1 MVPPGNVCAVQREM
15 ELLFFFSTRKFSG
28 EFKPGIV
35 SQDPFPAVP
44 SLQWFIDFL
53 IHSDLSQLCPFYDF
67 FHTKTTFFLFKTLNN
82 TRVFHTWTTFLS
94 LQQFAYRAPQKCLYQ
109 QIDTSSSL
117 KPTCNFREKINFV
130 ALTDGCKAFVTKML
144 LVLSSSSIPIINCQE
159 TGGNYRTL
167 ISNVDLFAFFFLY
180 FC

>member
-15 ELLFFFSTRKFSG
+15 ELLFFFPQENSL
-28 EFKPGIV
+28 ENL
-35 SQDPFPAVP
+35 SQELSLRIPFLLSLP
-44 SLQWFIDFL
+44 SNDSLIFL